1 MKPGAPKRAAGLALV
16 ACIALAACVL
26 FSTVRTCPM
35 AIVLRVPCPGCGMTR
50 AALALARG
58 DLSAAWRLHPL
69 SIVVVPAVLAFLAA
83 NAWSF
88 VARGE
93 LAKSAWMGRAG
104 TPVLWVLAALMTAV
118 WIARFFGWHGGPV
131 AV

>member
-1 MKPGAPKRAAGLALV
+1 MKPGAPRRAALAAGLALGV
-16 ACIALAACVL
+16 GVL
-26 FSTVRTCPM
+26 LSTVRTCPM

-58 DLSAAWRLHPL
+58 DLRAAWTLHPL
-69 SIVVVPAVLAFLAA
+69 AIVVVPALALLLATQG
-83 NAWSF
+83 WSY
-88 VARGE
+88 VARGA
-93 LAKSAWMGRAG
+93 LPNNAWMDRFGVPA
-104 TPVLWVLAALMTAV
+104 VWVLAALMTAV